1 MLLRAVQESL
11 GFILNRIKWEVV
23 SSSLFIE
30 QLSISFKT
38 FPSEIK
44 ITLLILTWFIIW
56 LPIAIFVSKKIVW
69 KPLEP
74 LKPNQKI
81 LLLSSLYLLV
91 PVLIFLILILDDKSL
106 ANYGLVLNYKF
117 LIDFFLG
124 LFISLLS
131 LIILFKIEEKFN
143 YLKWNFE
150 NKAILKKILL
160 PTLSLVLW
168 IGLTEELV
176 FRGLIQTILEDDHNI
191 LIAAIICNVV
201 FMLLHLIWEREE
213 TIPQLPGLWLMGM
226 VLTEA
231 KWLYGSLG
239 MPWGLHAGW
248 ILGISL
254 LESAK
259 LITYTDSAGNYIVG
273 VKQKPLA
280 GIMGILSLLITG
292 IILWC
297 FTMF

>member
-1 MLLRAVQESL
+1 MLLRAVQDSL

-280 GIMGILSLLITG
+280 GIMGILSLLITA

-297 FTMF
+297 LTMF

>member
-1 MLLRAVQESL
+1 MLLRAVQDSL

-231 KWLYGSLG
+231 KWFYGSLG

-297 FTMF
+297 LTMF

>member
-1 MLLRAVQESL
+1 MLLRAVQDSL

-201 FMLLHLIWEREE
+201 FMLLHLIWQREE

-297 FTMF
+297 LTMF

>member
-1 MLLRAVQESL
+1 MLLRAVQDSL

>member
-1 MLLRAVQESL
+1 MLLRAVQDSL

-74 LKPNQKI
+74 LKSNQKI

-231 KWLYGSLG
+231 KWFYGSLG

-280 GIMGILSLLITG
+280 GIMGILSLLITA

-297 FTMF
+297 LTMF

>member
-1 MLLRAVQESL
+1 MLLRAVQDSL

-231 KWLYGSLG
+231 KWVYGSLG

-259 LITYTDSAGNYIVG
+259 LITYTD
-273 VKQKPLA
+273 
-280 GIMGILSLLITG
+280 
-292 IILWC
+292 
-297 FTMF
+297 

>member
-1 MLLRAVQESL
+1 MLLRAVQASL

-231 KWLYGSLG
+231 KWFYGSLG

-280 GIMGILSLLITG
+280 GIMGILSLLITA

-297 FTMF
+297 LTMF

>member
-1 MLLRAVQESL
+1 MLLRAVQDSL

-231 KWLYGSLG
+231 KWFYGSLG

-280 GIMGILSLLITG
+280 GIMGILSLLITA

-297 FTMF
+297 LTMF

>member
-1 MLLRAVQESL
+1 MLLRAVQDSL

-131 LIILFKIEEKFN
+131 LIILFKIEEKIN

-280 GIMGILSLLITG
+280 GIMGILSLLITA

-297 FTMF
+297 LTMF

>member
-1 MLLRAVQESL
+1 MLLRAVQDSL

-231 KWLYGSLG
+231 KWFYGSLG
-239 MPWGLHAGW
+239 MPWGVHAGW

-280 GIMGILSLLITG
+280 GIMGILSLLITA

-297 FTMF
+297 LTMF

>member
-1 MLLRAVQESL
+1 MLLRAVQDSL

-226 VLTEA
+226 VLTAA
-231 KWLYGSLG
+231 KWYYGSLG

-280 GIMGILSLLITG
+280 GIMGILSLLITA

-297 FTMF
+297 LTMF

>member
-1 MLLRAVQESL
+1 MLLRAVQDSL

-69 KPLEP
+69 KPFEP

-231 KWLYGSLG
+231 KWFYGSLG

-280 GIMGILSLLITG
+280 GIMGILSLLITA

-297 FTMF
+297 LTMF

>member
-1 MLLRAVQESL
+1 M
-11 GFILNRIKWEVV
+11 
-23 SSSLFIE
+23 
-30 QLSISFKT
+30 
-38 FPSEIK
+38 
-44 ITLLILTWFIIW
+44 
-56 LPIAIFVSKKIVW
+56 
-69 KPLEP
+69 
-74 LKPNQKI
+74 
-81 LLLSSLYLLV
+81 
-91 PVLIFLILILDDKSL
+91 
-106 ANYGLVLNYKF
+106 
-117 LIDFFLG
+117 
-124 LFISLLS
+124 S

-231 KWLYGSLG
+231 KWFYGSLG

-280 GIMGILSLLITG
+280 GIMGILSLLITA

-297 FTMF
+297 LTMF

>member
-1 MLLRAVQESL
+1 MLLRAVQDSL

-297 FTMF
+297 LTMF

>member
-1 MLLRAVQESL
+1 MLLRAVQDSL

-259 LITYTDSAGNYIVG
+259 LITYRDSSGNYIVG

>member
-1 MLLRAVQESL
+1 MLLRAVQDSL

-69 KPLEP
+69 KPFEP

-201 FMLLHLIWEREE
+201 FMLLHLIWER
-213 TIPQLPGLWLMGM
+213 
-226 VLTEA
+226 
-231 KWLYGSLG
+231 
-239 MPWGLHAGW
+239 
-248 ILGISL
+248 
-254 LESAK
+254 
-259 LITYTDSAGNYIVG
+259 
-273 VKQKPLA
+273 
-280 GIMGILSLLITG
+280 
-292 IILWC
+292 
-297 FTMF
+297 

>member
-1 MLLRAVQESL
+1 MLLRAVQDSL

-231 KWLYGSLG
+231 KWFYGSLG
-239 MPWGLHAGW
+239 MSWGLHAGW

-280 GIMGILSLLITG
+280 GIMGILSLLITA

-297 FTMF
+297 LTMF

>member
-1 MLLRAVQESL
+1 MLLRAVQDSL

-176 FRGLIQTILEDDHNI
+176 FRGLIQTILEDNHNI

-226 VLTEA
+226 VLTKA

>member
-1 MLLRAVQESL
+1 MLLRVVQDSL
-11 GFILNRIKWEVV
+11 GFILNCIKWEVV

>member
-1 MLLRAVQESL
+1 MLLRAVQDSL

-69 KPLEP
+69 KPFEP

-248 ILGISL
+248 ILGTSL

-280 GIMGILSLLITG
+280 GIMGILSLLITA

-297 FTMF
+297 LTMF

>member
-1 MLLRAVQESL
+1 MLLRAVQDSL

-69 KPLEP
+69 KPFEP

-297 FTMF
+297 LTMF

>member
-1 MLLRAVQESL
+1 MLLRAVQDSL

-69 KPLEP
+69 KPFEP

>member
-1 MLLRAVQESL
+1 MLLRAVQDSL

-106 ANYGLVLNYKF
+106 DNYGLVLNYKF